1 MWPHDTALR
10 WCEKGAM
17 RSKTPTCAAQVAQ
30 LKGDRPKIEMR
41 ASAQKSGSMKIS
53 VVGAGAWGT
62 ALAILLARNGHDVI
76 LYAHTSEE
84 VEMLRAHR
92 ENITFLSGFAIPE
105 EVSFELM
112 SEGVVA
118 GELLVI
124 AVPSGSVRESAKN
137 VRDKAPLVVVASKGL
152 DLVTGDLLTDVFLQS
167 VPDARIGAISGPNLA
182 VEIVRGIPTAAVAA
196 FENCD
201 DAETTRRAF
210 KCRTFRVYISDDV
223 IGIQM
228 AGALKNVVALAAG
241 ISDGLGFGDNT
252 KGALVARG
260 LREMTLLG
268 VARGAKAETFA
279 GIAGVGDLFATAA
292 SPLSRNYRVG
302 KALGAG
308 GQLSEIL
315 EQLGHVAEG
324 VPTTHAAAILS
335 RKLNVQTPVFDAI
348 RAVLN
353 GSMKPVEGVALLM
366 ERETPQEGLVSG
378 NTVFK
383 Q

>member
-1 MWPHDTALR
+1 
-10 WCEKGAM
+10 M
-17 RSKTPTCAAQVAQ
+17 RSKTPTCPAQVAQ
-30 LKGDRPKIEMR
+30 LKGDGPKIEMR

-210 KCRTFRVYISDDV
+210 KCRTFRVYVSDDV